1 MQNLLL
7 CAENITMSFGTR
19 DLFHI
24 NKLDIYEGDKI
35 GLVGLN
41 GSGKSTLL
49 RLINGDIT
57 PDEGRIKL
65 NCTPTYF
72 AQLSD
77 EHNNNIADPKELSLF
92 GVQELVIQDITSGG
106 ENTRLRL
113 AELFSERGTLL
124 LLDEPTSHLDE
135 EGFEYFVQRLAAV
148 DSFIL
153 VSHDRELLDR
163 RCNIILEIEDGE
175 IRTYSGNYSSY
186 CEQKKQAFERAS
198 FEYEQYTDEI
208 KRLSL
213 AYRKKKEQ
221 AKKAAKKPRGLS
233 SSEAKAI
240 EFSAPTRSPKGKA
253 KSMERSAENIKKRI
267 EHMDIKEKPRE
278 LPQMRPIFSLTDPPR
293 NPIIIEAEQLSFSYP
308 NGKEVFRNAT
318 FRLLRDSRTV
328 LLGENG
334 SGKTTLIRLILEGEL
349 VRIVP
354 KAKIGYLK
362 QDLSDL
368 RPDKTVLENVTET
381 SIQSQN
387 IVRTVLARLLFTAG
401 DIQKPVSVLSGGE
414 RVRLAFARILVSNA
428 NVLIL
433 DEPTN
438 YLDIPSIEAVQSLLS
453 EYEGTMLFTSH
464 DSAFVRAIA
473 TNAVIIR
480 DKQILP
486 AEIDKIETV

>member
-1 MQNLLL
+1 MRKLLL
-7 CAENITMSFGTR
+7 CTENITMSFGTR

-24 NKLDIYEGDKI
+24 DKLEVYEGDKI

-49 RLINGDIT
+49 RLINGDTI

-72 AQLSD
+72 VQLSD

-92 GVQELVIQDITSGG
+92 GVQELVIQGSTSGG

-135 EGFEYFVQRLAAV
+135 DGFEYLDQRLASI

-186 CEQKKQAFERAS
+186 CEQKKQAVERAF

-213 AYRKKKEQ
+213 AYKKKKEQ
-221 AKKAAKKPRGLS
+221 AKKAAKRPHGLS

-267 EHMDIKEKPRE
+267 EHMDVKKKPRE
-278 LPQMRPIFSLTDPPR
+278 LPQMRPIFRLTDPPR

-349 VRIVP
+349 VRLVP

-368 RPDKTVLENVTET
+368 RSDKTVLENVTET
-381 SIQSQN
+381 SIQSQS
-387 IVRTVLARLLFTAG
+387 IVRTVLARLLFTAD

-414 RVRLAFARILVSNA
+414 RVLLAFARILVSSA

-453 EYEGTMLFTSH
+453 EYEETMLFTSH
-464 DSAFVRAIA
+464 DSTFVRAIA
-473 TNAVIIR
+473 TNAVVIR
-480 DKQILP
+480 DKKILP

>member
-1 MQNLLL
+1 MQKLLL
-7 CAENITMSFGTR
+7 CAENISMSFGTR
-19 DLFHI
+19 ELFHI
-24 NKLDIYEGDKI
+24 DKLEVHEGDKI

-49 RLINGDIT
+49 RLISGDTI

-77 EHNNNIADPKELSLF
+77 AHNNNIADPKELSLF

-135 EGFEYFVQRLAAV
+135 DGFEYLDQRLASV

-414 RVRLAFARILVSNA
+414 RVRLAFARILVSCA

-473 TNAVIIR
+473 TNAVVIR

-486 AEIDKIETV
+486 VEIDRIETV

>member
-1 MQNLLL
+1 
-7 CAENITMSFGTR
+7 MSLGTR
-19 DLFHI
+19 ELFHI
-24 NKLDIYEGDKI
+24 DKLEVYEGDKI

-41 GSGKSTLL
+41 GTGKSTLL

-113 AELFSERGTLL
+113 AELFSQSGTLF

-135 EGFEYFVQRLAAV
+135 DGFEYLDQRLASI

-208 KRLSL
+208 KRLSF

-233 SSEAKAI
+233 SSDAKAI

-278 LPQMRPIFSLTDPPR
+278 LPQMRPIFSLTGPPR

-308 NGKEVFRNAT
+308 TGKEVFRNTT

-381 SIQSQN
+381 SIQSQS
-387 IVRTVLARLLFTAG
+387 IVRTVLARLLFTAD
-401 DIQKPVSVLSGGE
+401 DIRKPVSVLSGGE

-464 DSAFVRAIA
+464 DSTFVRAIA
-473 TNAVIIR
+473 TNAVVIR

-486 AEIDKIETV
+486 IEID

>member
-1 MQNLLL
+1 MRKLLL

-24 NKLDIYEGDKI
+24 DKLEVYEGDKI

-57 PDEGRIKL
+57 TDEGRIKL

-135 EGFEYFVQRLAAV
+135 DGFEYLDQRLASI

-175 IRTYSGNYSSY
+175 ILTYSGNYSSY

-208 KRLSL
+208 KRLSF

-293 NPIIIEAEQLSFSYP
+293 NPVIIEAEQLSFSYP

-318 FRLLRDSRTV
+318 FRLLRDSRTI

-334 SGKTTLIRLILEGEL
+334 SGKTTLIRLILEGDL

-368 RPDKTVLENVTET
+368 RPNKTVLENVTET
-381 SIQSQN
+381 SIQSQS
-387 IVRTVLARLLFTAG
+387 IVRTVLARLLFTAD
-401 DIQKPVSVLSGGE
+401 DIRKPVSVLSGGK
-414 RVRLAFARILVSNA
+414 RVRLAFARILVSSA

-464 DSAFVRAIA
+464 DSTFVRAIA
-473 TNAVIIR
+473 TNAVVIR
-480 DKQILP
+480 DRQILP
-486 AEIDKIETV
+486 VEIN

>member
-1 MQNLLL
+1 MQKLLL
-7 CAENITMSFGTR
+7 CAENISMSFGTR
-19 DLFHI
+19 ELFHI
-24 NKLDIYEGDKI
+24 DKLEVHEGDKI

-49 RLINGDIT
+49 RLISGDTI

-77 EHNNNIADPKELSLF
+77 AHNNNIADPKELSLF

-135 EGFEYFVQRLAAV
+135 DGFEYLDQRLASV

-414 RVRLAFARILVSNA
+414 RVRLAFARSLVSCA

-473 TNAVIIR
+473 TNAVVIR

-486 AEIDKIETV
+486 VEIDRIETV

>member
-1 MQNLLL
+1 MQKLLL
-7 CAENITMSFGTR
+7 CAENISMSFGTR
-19 DLFHI
+19 ELFHI
-24 NKLDIYEGDKI
+24 DKLEVHEGDKI

-49 RLINGDIT
+49 RLINGDLT

-72 AQLSD
+72 SQLSD
-77 EHNNNIADPKELSLF
+77 EHINDTADPKELSLF
-92 GVQELVIQDITSGG
+92 GVQNLEIRDTSSGG

-113 AELFSERGTLL
+113 AELFSQSGTLF

-135 EGFEYFVQRLAAV
+135 DGFEYLDYRLALL

-153 VSHDRELLDR
+153 ISHDRELLDR
-163 RCNIILEIEDGE
+163 RCNIIIEIEAGE
-175 IRTYSGNYSSY
+175 IQTYSGNYSSY

-198 FEYEQYTDEI
+198 FEYAQYTDEI

-213 AYRKKKEQ
+213 AYKKKKEQ
-221 AKKAAKKPRGLS
+221 AKKAAKRPRSLS

-267 EHMDIKEKPRE
+267 EHMNIKEKPRE

-368 RPDKTVLENVTET
+368 RPDKTVLENVTEI
-381 SIQSQN
+381 SIQSTS

-473 TNAVIIR
+473 TNAVVIR

-486 AEIDKIETV
+486 VEID

>member
-1 MQNLLL
+1 MQKLLL
-7 CAENITMSFGTR
+7 CAENISMSFGTR
-19 DLFHI
+19 ELFHI
-24 NKLDIYEGDKI
+24 DKLEVHEGDKI

-49 RLINGDIT
+49 RLINGDLT

-65 NCTPTYF
+65 NCTPKYF
-72 AQLSD
+72 SQLSD
-77 EHNNNIADPKELSLF
+77 ERINDTADPKELSLF
-92 GVQELVIQDITSGG
+92 GVQNLEIRDTSSGG

-113 AELFSERGTLL
+113 AELFSQSSTLF

-135 EGFEYFVQRLAAV
+135 DGFEYLDYRLASL

-163 RCNIILEIEDGE
+163 RCNIIIEIEAGE
-175 IRTYSGNYSSY
+175 IQTYSGNYSSY

-198 FEYEQYTDEI
+198 FEYAQYTDEI

-213 AYRKKKEQ
+213 AYKKKKEQ
-221 AKKAAKKPRGLS
+221 AKKAAKRPRSLS

-293 NPIIIEAEQLSFSYP
+293 NPIIIEAEHLSFSYP

-381 SIQSQN
+381 SIQSSS

-401 DIQKPVSVLSGGE
+401 DIQKPVSVLSGGA

-464 DSAFVRAIA
+464 DSTFVRAIA
-473 TNAVIIR
+473 TNAVVIQ

-486 AEIDKIETV
+486 VELN

>member
-1 MQNLLL
+1 MP
-7 CAENITMSFGTR
+7 FGTR
-19 DLFHI
+19 DLLHI
-24 NKLDIYEGDKI
+24 DKLEVYEGDKI

-57 PDEGRIKL
+57 PDKGRIKL

-135 EGFEYFVQRLAAV
+135 NGFEYLDQRLASI

-153 VSHDRELLDR
+153 VSHDRKLLDR

-175 IRTYSGNYSSY
+175 ILTYSGNYSSY

-208 KRLSL
+208 KRLSF

-293 NPIIIEAEQLSFSYP
+293 NPVIIEAEQLSFSYP
-308 NGKEVFRNAT
+308 NGKKVFRNAT
-318 FRLLRDSRTV
+318 FRLLRDSRTT

-334 SGKTTLIRLILEGEL
+334 SGKTTLIRLILEGDL

-368 RPDKTVLENVTET
+368 RSDKTVLENVTET
-381 SIQSQN
+381 SIQSQS
-387 IVRTVLARLLFTAG
+387 IVRTVLARLLFTAD
-401 DIQKPVSVLSGGE
+401 DIRKPVSVLSGGK
-414 RVRLAFARILVSNA
+414 RVRLAFARILVSSA

-464 DSAFVRAIA
+464 DSTFVRAIA
-473 TNAVIIR
+473 TNAVVIR
-480 DKQILP
+480 DRQILP
-486 AEIDKIETV
+486 VEIN

>member
-1 MQNLLL
+1 MRKLLL
-7 CAENITMSFGTR
+7 CAENITMSLGTR
-19 DLFHI
+19 ELFHI
-24 NKLDIYEGDKI
+24 DKLEVYEGDKI

-41 GSGKSTLL
+41 GTGKSTLL

-113 AELFSERGTLL
+113 AELFSQSGTLF

-135 EGFEYFVQRLAAV
+135 DGFEYLDQRLASI

-208 KRLSL
+208 KRLSF

-233 SSEAKAI
+233 SSDAKAI

-278 LPQMRPIFSLTDPPR
+278 LPQMRPIFSLTGPPR

-308 NGKEVFRNAT
+308 TGKEVFRNTT

-381 SIQSQN
+381 SIQSQS
-387 IVRTVLARLLFTAG
+387 IVRTVLARLLFTAD
-401 DIQKPVSVLSGGE
+401 DIRKPVSVLSGGE

-464 DSAFVRAIA
+464 DSTFVRAIA
-473 TNAVIIR
+473 TNAVVIR

-486 AEIDKIETV
+486 IEID

>member
-1 MQNLLL
+1 MRKVLLY
-7 CAENITMSFGTR
+7 AENVSMSFGTR

-24 NKLDIYEGDKI
+24 DKLEVYEGDRI

-57 PDEGRIKL
+57 PDGGIIKL

-77 EHNNNIADPKELSLF
+77 EHSNIAAPKELSLF
-92 GVQELVIQDITSGG
+92 GVQELVNQDTTSGG

-113 AELFSERGTLL
+113 AELFSESDTLL

-135 EGFEYFVQRLAAV
+135 NGFKYLDQRLALKE
-148 DSFIL
+148 SFIL

-163 RCNIILEIEDGE
+163 QCNIIIEIEAGE
-175 IRTYSGNYSSY
+175 VRTYSGNYSAY
-186 CEQKKQAFERAS
+186 CEQKKQAMDRAS
-198 FEYEQYTDEI
+198 FEYEQYTDEV

-233 SSEAKAI
+233 SSEAKARD
-240 EFSAPTRSPKGKA
+240 FSAPTRSPKGKA

-267 EHMDIKEKPRE
+267 EHMEVKERPRE

-293 NPIIIEAEQLSFSYP
+293 NPIIMEAEHLSFSYP

-334 SGKTTLIRLILEGEL
+334 SGKTTLIRLILERDL

-362 QDLSDL
+362 QDLSNL
-368 RPDKTVLENVTET
+368 SINKTVLENAMET
-381 SIQSQN
+381 SIQSPN
-387 IVRTVLARLLFTAG
+387 IVRTILARLLFTTQ
-401 DIQKPVSVLSGGE
+401 DIHKPVSVLSGGE
-414 RVRLAFARILVSNA
+414 RVRLAFARIFVSSA

-438 YLDIPSIEAVQSLLS
+438 YLDIPSVEAIQGLLS

-464 DSAFVRAIA
+464 DKAFVRAIA
-473 TNAVIIR
+473 TAAVVIR
-480 DKQILP
+480 EKQILP
-486 AEIDKIETV
+486 VEINSIETEQ

>member
-1 MQNLLL
+1 MQKLLL
-7 CAENITMSFGTR
+7 CAENISMSFGTR
-19 DLFHI
+19 ELFHI
-24 NKLDIYEGDKI
+24 DKLEVHEGDKI

-49 RLINGDIT
+49 RLISGDIT

-148 DSFIL
+148 DGFIL

-221 AKKAAKKPRGLS
+221 AKKAAKKPRDLS

-334 SGKTTLIRLILEGEL
+334 TGKTTLIRLILEGEL

-428 NVLIL
+428 NILIL

>member
-1 MQNLLL
+1 MQKLLL

-72 AQLSD
+72 AQLLD

-163 RCNIILEIEDGE
+163 RCNIIIEIEAGE
-175 IRTYSGNYSSY
+175 IQTYSGNYSSY

-198 FEYEQYTDEI
+198 FEYAQYTDEI

-213 AYRKKKEQ
+213 AYKKKKEQ
-221 AKKAAKKPRGLS
+221 AKKAAKRPRSLS

-368 RPDKTVLENVTET
+368 RPDKTVLENVTEI
-381 SIQSQN
+381 SIQSTS

-438 YLDIPSIEAVQSLLS
+438 YLDIPSIEAVQALLS
-453 EYEGTMLFTSH
+453 EFEGTMLFTSH

-473 TNAVIIR
+473 TNAVVIR

-486 AEIDKIETV
+486 VEMD

>member
-1 MQNLLL
+1 
-7 CAENITMSFGTR
+7 MSFGTR
-19 DLFHI
+19 ELFHI
-24 NKLDIYEGDKI
+24 DKLEVHEGDKI

-49 RLINGDIT
+49 RLINGDLT

-72 AQLSD
+72 SQLSD
-77 EHNNNIADPKELSLF
+77 EHINDTADPKELSLF
-92 GVQELVIQDITSGG
+92 GVQNLEIRDTSSGG

-113 AELFSERGTLL
+113 AELFSQSGTLF

-135 EGFEYFVQRLAAV
+135 DGFEYLDYRLALL

-153 VSHDRELLDR
+153 ISHDRELLDR
-163 RCNIILEIEDGE
+163 RCNIIIEIEAGE
-175 IRTYSGNYSSY
+175 IQTYSGNYSSY

-198 FEYEQYTDEI
+198 FEYAQYTDEI

-213 AYRKKKEQ
+213 AYKKKKEQ
-221 AKKAAKKPRGLS
+221 AKKAAKRPRSLS

-267 EHMDIKEKPRE
+267 EHMDIKEKPRA

-308 NGKEVFRNAT
+308 NGKEVFRNTT

-368 RPDKTVLENVTET
+368 RSDKTVLENVTEI
-381 SIQSQN
+381 SIQSTS

-473 TNAVIIR
+473 TNAVVIR

-486 AEIDKIETV
+486 VEID

>member
-1 MQNLLL
+1 MQKLLL
-7 CAENITMSFGTR
+7 CAENISMSFGTR
-19 DLFHI
+19 ELFHI
-24 NKLDIYEGDKI
+24 DKLEVHEGDKI

-49 RLINGDIT
+49 RLISGDTI

-77 EHNNNIADPKELSLF
+77 AHNNNIADPKELSLF

-135 EGFEYFVQRLAAV
+135 DGFEYLDQRLASV

-308 NGKEVFRNAT
+308 NGKEVFRKAT

-328 LLGENG
+328 LLG
-334 SGKTTLIRLILEGEL
+334 
-349 VRIVP
+349 
-354 KAKIGYLK
+354 
-362 QDLSDL
+362 
-368 RPDKTVLENVTET
+368 
-381 SIQSQN
+381 
-387 IVRTVLARLLFTAG
+387 
-401 DIQKPVSVLSGGE
+401 
-414 RVRLAFARILVSNA
+414 
-428 NVLIL
+428 
-433 DEPTN
+433 
-438 YLDIPSIEAVQSLLS
+438 
-453 EYEGTMLFTSH
+453 
-464 DSAFVRAIA
+464 
-473 TNAVIIR
+473 
-480 DKQILP
+480 
-486 AEIDKIETV
+486 

>member
-1 MQNLLL
+1 MQKLLL
-7 CAENITMSFGTR
+7 CAENISMSFGTR
-19 DLFHI
+19 ELFHI
-24 NKLDIYEGDKI
+24 DKLEVHEGDKI

-49 RLINGDIT
+49 RLISGDTI

-77 EHNNNIADPKELSLF
+77 AHNNNIADPKELSLF

-135 EGFEYFVQRLAAV
+135 DGFEYLDQRLASV

-308 NGKEVFRNAT
+308 NGKEVFRKAT

-414 RVRLAFARILVSNA
+414 RVRLAFARILVSCA

-473 TNAVIIR
+473 TNAVVIR

-486 AEIDKIETV
+486 VEIDRIETV

>member
-1 MQNLLL
+1 
-7 CAENITMSFGTR
+7 MSFGTR
-19 DLFHI
+19 ELFHI
-24 NKLDIYEGDKI
+24 DKLEVHEGDKI

-49 RLINGDIT
+49 RLISGDIT

-148 DSFIL
+148 DGFIL

-221 AKKAAKKPRGLS
+221 AKKAAKKPRDLS

-334 SGKTTLIRLILEGEL
+334 TGKTTLIRLILEGEL

-428 NVLIL
+428 NILIL

>member
-1 MQNLLL
+1 MQKLLL
-7 CAENITMSFGTR
+7 CAENISMSFGTR
-19 DLFHI
+19 ELFHI
-24 NKLDIYEGDKI
+24 YKLEVHEGAKI

-49 RLINGDIT
+49 RLINGDLT
-57 PDEGRIKL
+57 PDEGHIKL
-65 NCTPTYF
+65 NCTPMYF
-72 AQLSD
+72 SQLSD
-77 EHNNNIADPKELSLF
+77 ERINDIVDPKELSLF
-92 GVQELVIQDITSGG
+92 GVQDLAIQDAASGR

-113 AELFSERGTLL
+113 AELFSQSDTLF

-135 EGFEYFVQRLAAV
+135 GGFEYLDYRLASL

-153 VSHDRELLDR
+153 ISHDRELLDR
-163 RCNIILEIEDGE
+163 RCNIIIDIEAGE
-175 IRTYSGNYSSY
+175 LQTYSGNYSSY
-186 CEQKKQAFERAS
+186 CEQKKPAFERAS

-208 KRLSL
+208 KRFSL
-213 AYRKKKEQ
+213 AYKNKKEQ
-221 AKKAAKKPRGLS
+221 AKKAAKRPRSLS

-240 EFSAPTRSPKGKA
+240 KFSATTRSPKGKA

-334 SGKTTLIRLILEGEL
+334 SCKTTLIRLILEGEL

-381 SIQSQN
+381 SIQSTS
-387 IVRTVLARLLFTAG
+387 IVRTVLARLLF
-401 DIQKPVSVLSGGE
+401 
-414 RVRLAFARILVSNA
+414 NA
-428 NVLIL
+428 
-433 DEPTN
+433 
-438 YLDIPSIEAVQSLLS
+438 
-453 EYEGTMLFTSH
+453 
-464 DSAFVRAIA
+464 AISK
-473 TNAVIIR
+473 NR
-480 DKQILP
+480 FRCFP
-486 AEIDKIETV
+486 AENWLDWLLQEF

>member
-1 MQNLLL
+1 
-7 CAENITMSFGTR
+7 MSFGTR

-49 RLINGDIT
+49 RLINSDIT

-278 LPQMRPIFSLTDPPR
+278 LPLMRPIFSLTDPPR

-308 NGKEVFRNAT
+308 NGKEIFRNAT